1 MQKLIPAEAVL
12 IPDNAHQVFSGEI
25 FSVYQWPQQLFDGS
39 TQTFEMLKRSD
50 TVITIAVDG
59 DEIIVIDDEQPH
71 LGTRKSFPGG
81 RIDDTDKSTL
91 TAAKRE
97 LEEET
102 GYVFNDWKLVK
113 VHQPYR
119 KIEWFVYVYVAW
131 NKETKNDVHLDPGER
146 IEVSMLKFDD
156 LKKLVM
162 DNIDYLGENKDLFK
176 IASSAED
183 LIALPEFSGTLVER

>member
-12 IPDNAHQVFSGEI
+12 IPDNASNVFTGEI

-39 TQTFEMLKRSD
+39 THTFEMLKRTD

-81 RIDDTDKSTL
+81 RIDEGDESTL
-91 TAAKRE
+91 TAAQRE

-102 GYVFNDWKLVK
+102 GYIFKNWKLIK

-119 KIEWFVYVYVAW
+119 KVEWFVYVYVAW
-131 NKETKNDVHLDPGER
+131 DMETKVNVNLDPGER
-146 IEVSMLKFDD
+146 ITVSKVNFED
-156 LKKLVM
+156 LKVMVM
-162 DNIDYLGENKDLFK
+162 DNLDYLGENQDLFK
-176 IASSAED
+176 IAASTED
-183 LIALPEFSGTLVER
+183 LVALSEFSGTLVDR